1 MKNCPQNFGILRAL
15 SSLVT
20 LDHIAAAD
28 PQKGPPRN
36 QFSVSKHPRSFLYF
50 LKEKKRTGR
59 EEMSLYKSR
68 GNKAIKLRKKEI
80 PSQQPE
86 ETGHDSLMCFV

>member
-1 MKNCPQNFGILRAL
+1 MSEHEKLPSKLWYILRAL

-50 LKEKKRTGR
+50 LKEEKRTGR

-68 GNKAIKLRKKEI
+68 GNKAIKA
-80 PSQQPE
+80 PE
-86 ETGHDSLMCFV
+86 KRDTITAA

>member
-50 LKEKKRTGR
+50 LKEKRTGR

-68 GNKAIKLRKKEI
+68 GNKAIKA
-80 PSQQPE
+80 PE
-86 ETGHDSLMCFV
+86 KRDTITAA

>member
-28 PQKGPPRN
+28 PQKGPPRTN
-36 QFSVSKHPRSFLYF
+36 FPYRNIQDLFFVFPQ
-50 LKEKKRTGR
+50 RTGR